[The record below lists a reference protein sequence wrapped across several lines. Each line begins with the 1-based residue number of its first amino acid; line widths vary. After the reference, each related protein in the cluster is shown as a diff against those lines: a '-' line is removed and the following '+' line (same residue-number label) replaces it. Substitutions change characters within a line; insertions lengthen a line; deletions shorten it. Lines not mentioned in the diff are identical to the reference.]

1 MPNAIRS
8 TSRIRLLILFIAA
21 LFGISIFVQQ
31 MYFPRRVH
39 AAGFTVGNIV
49 VYRVGDGSA
58 ALGTTATAVFLDEYT
73 PGGALVQSISMPT
86 AVVGSNRRLT
96 ASGSATTEGFLTL
109 TSNGQYLA
117 VPGYD
122 AALGTAAVAGTA
134 SATVNRVVG
143 RVDSAGTI
151 DTTTAISDSFS
162 AGNPRGA
169 TGDGTN
175 FWVAGSNSG
184 VRLVTL
190 ASSGA
195 STSISTTSTNL
206 RVPNIFGGQLYISSG
221 AGTIRMGTVGTGTP
235 TTTGQTITNLP
246 GFPATP
252 SATGFFFA
260 DLNAGV
266 AGVDTLYVADDSLG
280 QVQKYSLVSGTWVA
294 NGSISAVSAR
304 GLTGSVQ
311 GTTVTLFGT
320 LGSAGTTLYKLID
333 STGYNATISGSIA
346 TLASAG
352 LNRAFRGVAFAPSS
366 GPPNQAIVPN
376 CPASLNTVQGVAAS
390 TGVSASDPDGTVTSA
405 SITSA
410 AVPGITLDSFTPAGG
425 VGGTA
430 SATLNVSNA
439 TAAGTYNVTIQ
450 YQNNDSPTPQTAN
463 CTVVVTV
470 TPPNQPIAPSCPGS
484 LTANQGS
491 AGSANVSAS
500 DPDGTVTSATI
511 TSGPVAGITLDSFS
525 PAGAVGGIASATLNV
540 ANTTAVGTYNVDI
553 QWTNN
558 DSPTPQ
564 TANCTVVV
572 TVQLPPGRVVISQVY
587 GGGGNTGSTLK
598 NDYIELINHSGAPVN
613 LSGWSVQAFVSTTSS
628 WQVTPLTNFTL
639 QPGQYYLVQESQGA
653 GGTDNLPTP
662 DATGTIPVSST
673 STKVALLS
681 NTTTLTGTCPN
692 FAAAGI
698 VDLVGY
704 GSTDCFEGSGTAPT
718 LSNTTAALRRDS
730 GCFDTENNA
739 ADFITG
745 APNPRNT
752 SSPTHDCTSL
762 SAFGSANPST
772 VLQGESSTLTVHV
785 ALGQNP
791 TSTGIAVTAD
801 LSSIGGSPS
810 QTFSGA
816 GSIFTFNAAIP
827 VNQSPGMKSLPVTVT
842 DAQARTANTNILL
855 SVLPIIP
862 DHITI
867 SQVYGGGGNTGAPYT
882 NDYVE
887 LYNPTAA
894 TVSITGW
901 SLQYASAAGT
911 SWTNKQPIGGIIGP
925 GEYYL
930 VSLASGTNGSPLPV
944 TPNISGTINMS
955 ATTGKIA
962 LVKNSNTLAG
972 DCPLGTDPDIVDF
985 VGYGTG
991 ATCREGSANTPAPSN
1006 TTAIFRKNGGGTDT
1020 DQNGNDFLTG
1030 APNPRRTA
1038 PIVELGPWV
1047 AGTDPGTDDT
1057 TIPYDATVT
1066 VNFSEPVNVDSGW
1079 YNLTCVTT
1087 GAHTDATEAHTT
1099 DLKTYA
1105 ITPNAS
1111 FQFGEQC
1118 TVTIYKTAVHDQ
1130 DTDDSDPDTDTLF
1143 DDYTWSFTV
1152 VGAGQAAPYPPSVH
1166 LTMGNP
1172 NNAVA
1177 DVNQPLNY
1185 LMMKPTY
1192 ALSYNRDKGT
1202 PNWVSWHLDNT
1213 WYGTLARVDTFRP
1226 DPAVP
1231 LDWYRVQAF
1240 DFAGTGFDR
1249 GHMTPNAD
1257 RDNQNRI
1264 PINQET
1270 YLMSNMV
1277 PQSPDN
1283 NQGPWAEFEAYLR
1296 TQTDAGNEIYIVSGP
1311 NGVGGVGSASGN
1323 TITTIANGHVTVPSS
1338 TWKVALVLP
1347 QASGDDVSRVTCSS
1361 RTIAVLMPNTQ
1372 GIRTD
1377 PWQNFLTTVDAIE
1390 QLTGYDFYSNLPPAV
1405 QACVEAGVNGTN
1417 PPGTANQSTNTTEDN
1432 AVTVTLQALQAN
1444 NNTLTFSI
1452 VNGPTSGSLGSVSPA
1467 SCSGGTCTA
1476 TVTYTPGADFN
1487 GSDSFAFRA
1496 SDGSVNSNTSTV
1508 SVSVSEVNDS
1518 PLASDDSK
1526 TIDEDT
1532 QLSFAAS
1539 DLTGNDSAG
1548 PANESGQTLTVSS
1561 VTATA
1566 NTHGTVSLSSGQ
1578 VVYTPAGNYNGPA
1591 SFEYEVCDDGTTNS
1605 APDSKCATGTVNVTV
1620 NTINDEPDAV
1630 DDATTINEDSG
1641 ANSINVLGNDTD
1653 ADADTLT
1660 VSGVT
1665 QGVHGSVTNN
1675 GSSVSYTPNANF
1687 FGTDSFTY
1695 TVSDGNGGTDSA
1707 TVTMTV
1713 NNVQDAPD
1721 AVDDSTTIAEDSGAN
1736 AIDVRVN
1743 DSDIDGDTVTVTAVT
1758 QGTHGSVTITGG
1770 GTGVSYTP
1778 APNFFGTDSFTYTV
1792 SDGNGGTDTATV
1804 NVTIT
1809 NVNDAPVANDDS
1821 YATNSN
1827 ATLNVPAPGVLG
1839 NDSDIDGPSLSSQL
1853 VANVSH
1859 GTLALQGDGSFTY
1872 SPSLDFE
1879 GTDSFTYH
1887 CYDGAAYSNVV
1898 TVTITIHDTVAPVLT
1913 SSVAISLISSTN
1925 SNLVNVGLA
1934 ASATDNSG
1942 DPVTIQV
1949 AVFGDEEDQTPT
1961 ANNVLHS
1968 PDAKDIAPVTLRL
1981 RGERIEAND
1990 GRVYLII
1997 VTATDSSGNISRNY
2011 HTVVVPKN
2019 NKEASIDSVNAQAAA
2034 AVSYTQAHAGAPPP
2048 GYFVIGDGPII
2059 GPKQ

>member
-1 MPNAIRS
+1 MPYALRS
-8 TSRIRLLILFIAA
+8 ASRTRLLILLIAA

-31 MYFPRRVH
+31 MYFARRVQ
-39 AAGFTVGNIV
+39 AAGFTAGNIV

-58 ALGTTATAVFLDEYT
+58 LLGATATAVFLDEYT
-73 PGGALVQSISMPT
+73 PAGTLVQSIALPT
-86 AVVGSNRRLT
+86 TISGLNRRLT
-96 ASGSATTEGFLTL
+96 ATGNSTTEGLMTRSVDGQYLIVAGYDTTVGTAVPGSATTI
-109 TSNGQYLA
+109 
-117 VPGYD
+117 
-122 AALGTAAVAGTA
+122 
-134 SATVNRVVG
+134 NRVVG
-143 RVDSAGTI
+143 RIDSTGTI
-151 DTTTAISDSFS
+151 NTTTALNDPS
-162 AGNPRGA
+162 ANIRGA
-169 TGDGTN
+169 
-175 FWVAGSNSG
+175 
-184 VRLVTL
+184 
-190 ASSGA
+190 A
-195 STSISTTSTNL
+195 STNGTDLWISCSSNGSRYSTLGTVGGSTQLSTTVTNL
-206 RVPNIFGGQLYISSG
+206 RGTAIFNNQLYVSSASG
-221 AGTIRMGTVGTGTP
+221 AFQGVASVGSGTP
-235 TTTGQTITNLP
+235 TTSGQTITLLP
-246 GFPATP
+246 GFPTAAGP
-252 SATGFFFA
+252 SPLAFAFF
-260 DLNAGV
+260 NST
-266 AGVDTLYVADDSLG
+266 TLYVADD
-280 QVQKYSLVSGTWVA
+280 
-294 NGSISAVSAR
+294 R
-304 GLTGSVQ
+304 
-311 GTTVTLFGT
+311 
-320 LGSAGTTLYKLID
+320 
-333 STGYNATISGSIA
+333 SIA
-346 TLASAG
+346 TGGGLQRWSLSGGTWTLSKTFTSGLTVGVRGVTVTTNGSGQAMVFATTANTPSQLVKVTDTNSAG
-352 LNRAFRGVAFAPSS
+352 DAFTTIGTAGTNTAFRGVALAPSS

-376 CPASLNTVQGVAAS
+376 CPASLNTVQGIAAS

-410 AVPGITLDSFTPAGG
+410 AVPGITLDGFTPAGG

-450 YQNNDSPTPQTAN
+450 YENNDSPTPQTAT

-500 DPDGTVTSATI
+500 DPDGTVTSASI
-511 TSGPVAGITLDSFS
+511 TSAPVTGITLDSFS
-525 PAGAVGGIASATLNV
+525 PAGAVGGSASATLNV

-598 NDYIELINHSGAPVN
+598 NDYIELINHSGSPVN
-613 LSGWSVQAFVSTTSS
+613 LNGWSVQAFVSTTGT

-662 DATGTIPVSST
+662 DAIGTIPVSST

-704 GSTDCFEGSGTAPT
+704 GSTDCFEGSGAAPT

-730 GCFDTENNA
+730 GCFDTDINA

-745 APNPRNT
+745 TPNPRNT

-772 VLQGESSTLTVHV
+772 VLQGESTTLTVHV
-785 ALGQNP
+785 APGQNP

-816 GSIFTFNAAIP
+816 GSIFTFNASIP

-882 NDYVE
+882 TDYVE

-962 LVKNSNTLAG
+962 LVKNSATLAG

-991 ATCREGSANTPAPSN
+991 ATCHEGSANTPAPSN
-1006 TTAIFRKNGGGTDT
+1006 TMAIFRKNGGGTDT

-1047 AGTDPGTDDT
+1047 AGTDPGTDDS

-1066 VNFSEPVNVDSGW
+1066 VNFSEPVNVDAGW
-1079 YNLTCVTT
+1079 YNITCVST
-1087 GAHTDATEAHTT
+1087 GSHTDATEAHTT

-1105 ITPNAS
+1105 FTPNAS

-1118 TVTIYKTAVHDQ
+1118 TVTIFKTAVHDQ
-1130 DTDDSDPDTDTLF
+1130 DADDSDPDTDTLF
-1143 DDYTWSFTV
+1143 EDYTWSFTV
-1152 VGAGQAAPYPPSVH
+1152 VGAGQPAPYPPSVH
-1166 LTMGNP
+1166 LMMGNP

-1202 PNWVSWHLDNT
+1202 PNWVSWHLDNS

-1231 LDWYRVQAF
+1231 SDWYRVQAF

-1283 NQGPWAEFEAYLR
+1283 NQGPWADFEAYLR

-1323 TITTIANGHVTVPSS
+1323 TVTTIANGHVTVPSS

-1405 QACVEAGVNGTN
+1405 QACVEGGINGTN
-1417 PPGTANQSTNTTEDN
+1417 PPGTANQSANTTEDN

-1452 VNGPTSGSLGSVSPA
+1452 VTGSTSGSLGSVSPA
-1467 SCSGGTCTA
+1467 SCSSGTCTA

-1487 GSDSFAFRA
+1487 GSDSFSFRA
-1496 SDGSVNSNTSTV
+1496 SDGSLNSNTSTV
-1508 SVSVSEVNDS
+1508 SVTVTEVNDS
-1518 PLASDDSK
+1518 PIAADDSK
-1526 TIDEDT
+1526 TTPEDT
-1532 QLSFAAS
+1532 QLSFSSS

-1548 PANESGQTLTVSS
+1548 PAEAGQSLTVTS
-1561 VTATA
+1561 VTGDAS
-1566 NTHGTVSLSSGQ
+1566 THGTVTLATSM
-1578 VVYTPAGNYNGPA
+1578 VTYTPAANFNGPA
-1591 SFEYEVCDDGTTNS
+1591 SFTYSVCDDGTTNGS
-1605 APDSKCATGTVNVTV
+1605 PDPKCANGTVNVTV
-1620 NTINDEPDAV
+1620 
-1630 DDATTINEDSG
+1630 
-1641 ANSINVLGNDTD
+1641 
-1653 ADADTLT
+1653 
-1660 VSGVT
+1660 
-1665 QGVHGSVTNN
+1665 
-1675 GSSVSYTPNANF
+1675 
-1687 FGTDSFTY
+1687 
-1695 TVSDGNGGTDSA
+1695 SA
-1707 TVTMTV
+1707 
-1713 NNVQDAPD
+1713 
-1721 AVDDSTTIAEDSGAN
+1721 
-1736 AIDVRVN
+1736 
-1743 DSDIDGDTVTVTAVT
+1743 
-1758 QGTHGSVTITGG
+1758 
-1770 GTGVSYTP
+1770 
-1778 APNFFGTDSFTYTV
+1778 
-1792 SDGNGGTDTATV
+1792 
-1804 NVTIT
+1804 
-1809 NVNDAPVANDDS
+1809 VNDAPTANS
-1821 YATNSN
+1821 QTVSTNSN
-1827 ATLNVPAPGVLG
+1827 TPLAITLSG
-1839 NDSDIDGPSLSSQL
+1839 SDLETASANLTYTVTSGPSHGSLSGTG
-1853 VANVSH
+1853 ANR
-1859 GTLALQGDGSFTY
+1859 TY
-1872 SPSLDFE
+1872 SPASDYS
-1879 GTDSFTYH
+1879 GPDSFNFTVTDTG
-1887 CYDGAAYSNVV
+1887 DGASMPLTSLEA
-1898 TVTITIHDTVAPVLT
+1898 TVSITVNDTLAPTIT
-1913 SSVAISLISSTN
+1913 SSVAMNLLTTIN
-1925 SNLVNVGLA
+1925 SNLINVGLN

-1942 DPVTIQV
+1942 GPVTIQV
-1949 AVFGDEEDQTPT
+1949 AVFGDEDDQTPT
-1961 ANNVLHS
+1961 VNNTVHS
-1968 PDAKDIAPVTLRL
+1968 PDAKDIGPNNTLRL
-1981 RGERIEAND
+1981 RSERVEAND

-2011 HTVVVPKN
+2011 HTVVVPRN
-2019 NKEASIDSVNAQAAA
+2019 NKQASIDSVNAQAAA
-2034 AVSYTQAHAGAPPP
+2034 AVSYAQAHAGAPPL

>member
-1 MPNAIRS
+1 MPNALRS
-8 TSRIRLLILFIAA
+8 ASRTRLLILFIAA

-31 MYFPRRVH
+31 MYFARRVH
-39 AAGFTVGNIV
+39 AAGFTAGNIV

-58 ALGTTATAVFLDEYT
+58 ALGSTAAAVFLDEYT
-73 PGGALVQSISMPT
+73 PGGALVQSIPMPT

-109 TSNGQYLA
+109 TSSGQYLA

-122 AALGTAAVAGTA
+122 AALGTAAVAGTT

-143 RVDSAGTI
+143 RVDFAGTI

-190 ASSGA
+190 GSSGA

-235 TTTGQTITNLP
+235 TATGQTITNLP

-252 SATGFFFA
+252 SATGYFFA

-266 AGVDTLYVADDSLG
+266 AGVDTLYVADDSAG
-280 QVQKYSLVSGTWVA
+280 QVQKYSLVSGTWAA
-294 NGSISAVSAR
+294 NGSITAASAR

-320 LGSAGTTLYKLID
+320 LGSAGTTLYKLVD
-333 STGYNATISGSIA
+333 STGYNATISGSII
-346 TLASAG
+346 TIASAG
-352 LNRAFRGVAFAPSS
+352 INKAFRGVAFAPSS

-410 AVPGITLDSFTPAGG
+410 AVPGITLDDFTPAGG

-450 YQNNDSPTPQTAN
+450 YQNNDSPTPQTAT

-470 TPPNQPIAPSCPGS
+470 TPPNQPITPSCPGS
-484 LTANQGS
+484 LNANQGS

-500 DPDGTVTSATI
+500 DPDGTVTSASI
-511 TSGPVAGITLDSFS
+511 TSAPVAGITLDSFT
-525 PAGAVGGIASATLNV
+525 PAGAVGGTASATLNV

-613 LSGWSVQAFVSTTSS
+613 LSGWSVQAFVSTSNS

-662 DATGTIPVSST
+662 DAIGTIPVSST

-730 GCFDTENNA
+730 GCFDTDNNA
-739 ADFITG
+739 ADFVTG

-762 SAFGSANPST
+762 SAFGTANPST
-772 VLQGESSTLTVHV
+772 VVQGDSTTLTVDV
-785 ALGQNP
+785 APAQNP

-801 LSSIGGSPS
+801 LSAIGGSAN
-810 QTFSGA
+810 QAFSGS
-816 GSIFTFNAAIP
+816 GSTFAFIATVPAN
-827 VNQSPGMKSLPVTVT
+827 NLPGMKSLPVTIT
-842 DAQARTANTNILL
+842 DAQARTASTNILL

-867 SQVYGGGGNTGAPYT
+867 SQVYGGGGNSGAPYT

-894 TVSITGW
+894 TVSVTGW
-901 SLQYASAAGT
+901 SLQYGSATGT
-911 SWTNKQPIGGIIGP
+911 TWTNKQPIGGYIEP
-925 GEYYL
+925 GQYYL
-930 VSLASGTNGSPLPV
+930 VSLASGGANGAPLPV
-944 TPNISGTINMS
+944 APNISGDINM
-955 ATTGKIA
+955 AAGAGKIA
-962 LVKNSNTLAG
+962 LVRNSDSLSG
-972 DCPLGTDPDIVDF
+972 GGCPLGTDPDIVDF
-985 VGYGTG
+985 VGYGTT
-991 ATCREGSANTPAPSN
+991 ANCHEGNANAPAPSN
-1006 TTAIFRKNGGGTDT
+1006 TTAIFRKNNGATDT

-1057 TIPYDATVT
+1057 TIPYDASVT
-1066 VNFSEPVNVDSGW
+1066 VNFSEPVNVDAGW
-1079 YNLTCVTT
+1079 YNIMCATT

-1118 TVTIYKTAVHDQ
+1118 TVTIFKTAVHDQ
-1130 DTDDSDPDTDTLF
+1130 DTDDGDPDTDTLF
-1143 DDYTWSFTV
+1143 ADYTWSFTV

-1202 PNWVSWHLDNT
+1202 PNWVSWHLDNS

-1231 LDWYRVQAF
+1231 SDWYRVQAF
-1240 DFAGTGFDR
+1240 DYAGTGFDR

-1270 YLMSNMV
+1270 YLMSNMI

-1283 NQGPWAEFEAYLR
+1283 NQGPWANLEAYLR
-1296 TQTDAGNEIYIVSGP
+1296 TLADSGNELYIVSGP
-1311 NGVGGVGSASGN
+1311 NGIGGVGSASGN
-1323 TITTIANGHVTVPSS
+1323 IVNTVANGHVTVPAS
-1338 TWKVALVLP
+1338 TWKVALVIP
-1347 QASGDDVSRVTCSS
+1347 KADTDDVSRVTCSS
-1361 RTIAVLMPNTQ
+1361 RTIAVLLPNSQ

-1377 PWQNFLTTVDAIE
+1377 PWENYLTTVDAIE

-1417 PPGTANQSTNTTEDN
+1417 PPGTANQSANTTEDT

-1444 NNTLTFSI
+1444 NNSLTFSI
-1452 VNGPTSGSLGSVSPA
+1452 VDGPTSGSLGSIGAS

-1476 TVTYTPGADFN
+1476 TVTYAPGADFN
-1487 GSDSFAFRA
+1487 GSDSFTFRA

-1508 SVSVSEVNDS
+1508 SVSVTEVNDS
-1518 PLASDDSK
+1518 PVASDDSK
-1526 TIDEDT
+1526 TTPEDT
-1532 QLSFAAS
+1532 QLSFSSS

-1548 PANESGQTLTVSS
+1548 PAEAGQSLTVTS
-1561 VTATA
+1561 VTGDAT
-1566 NTHGTVSLSSGQ
+1566 THGTVTLESGM
-1578 VVYTPAGNYNGPA
+1578 VTYTPAANFNGPA
-1591 SFEYEVCDDGTTNS
+1591 SFTYNVCDEGTTNGT
-1605 APDSKCATGTVNVTV
+1605 PDPKCATGTVNVTV
-1620 NTINDEPDAV
+1620 APVQDAPDAV
-1630 DDATTINEDSG
+1630 DDAATIDEDSG
-1641 ANSINVLGNDTD
+1641 ANSINVR
-1653 ADADTLT
+1653 A
-1660 VSGVT
+1660 
-1665 QGVHGSVTNN
+1665 
-1675 GSSVSYTPNANF
+1675 
-1687 FGTDSFTY
+1687 
-1695 TVSDGNGGTDSA
+1695 
-1707 TVTMTV
+1707 
-1713 NNVQDAPD
+1713 
-1721 AVDDSTTIAEDSGAN
+1721 
-1736 AIDVRVN
+1736 N
-1743 DSDIDGDTVTVTAVT
+1743 DSDIDGDTLTVTLVT
-1758 QGTHGSVTITGG
+1758 QGTHGSVAITGG

-1778 APNFFGTDSFTYTV
+1778 AANFFGSDSFTYTV
-1792 SDGNGGTDTATV
+1792 DDGNGGTDTATV
-1804 NVTIT
+1804 SITIT
-1809 NVNDAPVANDDS
+1809 NVNDAPVANNES
-1821 YATNSN
+1821 YSTNSN
-1827 ATLNVPAPGVLG
+1827 TTLTVPAPGVLS
-1839 NDSDIDGPSLSSQL
+1839 NDTDIDSGALSAVL
-1853 VANVSH
+1853 VVTVNH
-1859 GTLALQGDGSFTY
+1859 GTLTLNSGGSFSYT
-1872 SPSLDFE
+1872 PALDYTGPDSFSYRAFD
-1879 GTDSFTYH
+1879 GTDN
-1887 CYDGAAYSNVV
+1887 SNVA
-1898 TVTITIHDTVAPVLT
+1898 TVSITINDTVGPYLN
-1913 SSVAISLISSTN
+1913 SSVAVSLLTATN
-1925 SNLVNVGLA
+1925 SNLFNVDLA
-1934 ASATDNSG
+1934 ASATDNG
-1942 DPVTIQV
+1942 GGTVTISV
-1949 AVFGDEEDQTPT
+1949 AVFGDEDDQTPT

-1968 PDAKDIAPVTLRL
+1968 PDAKDIAPITLRL
-1981 RGERIEAND
+1981 RGERVEAND

-2019 NKEASIDSVNAQAAA
+2019 NKQTSIDSVNAQAAA
-2034 AVSYTQAHAGAPPP
+2034 AVSYAQAHAGAPPL